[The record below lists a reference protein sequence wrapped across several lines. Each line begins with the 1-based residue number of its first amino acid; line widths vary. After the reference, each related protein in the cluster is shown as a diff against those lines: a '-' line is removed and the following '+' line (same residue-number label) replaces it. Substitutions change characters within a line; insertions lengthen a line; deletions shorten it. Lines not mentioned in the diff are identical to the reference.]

1 MKVKPVCTAV
11 TSSFT
16 TTPSLFQDAKY
27 PITSQTTTIGTLIKH
42 YRTLNNMGEMPV
54 KLMLDDEV
62 LEDSQ
67 QIQDTDLEDED
78 MVSASWQI
86 LLYINIRN

>member
-1 MKVKPVCTAV
+1 
-11 TSSFT
+11 
-16 TTPSLFQDAKY
+16 
-27 PITSQTTTIGTLIKH
+27 
-42 YRTLNNMGEMPV
+42 MGEVPV

-78 MVSASWQI
+78 MVSASW
-86 LLYINIRN
+86 